1 MNDLQLPAEYDIL
14 RLVPSKSNQLRRR
27 QAKSMKTL
35 QAQVPD
41 MLLEQVEELAANQN
55 TSIDQIVSLAL
66 AAQVSAW
73 RTRESIASRAN
84 RVDWQK
90 VDEILARVPDVPP
103 QADDENE

>member
-1 MNDLQLPAEYDIL
+1 
-14 RLVPSKSNQLRRR
+14 
-27 QAKSMKTL
+27 MKTL

-41 MLLEQVEELAANQN
+41 ILVDEVKELAAKQGA
-55 TSIDQIVSLAL
+55 SVDQIVSLAL

-90 VDEILARVPDVPP
+90 VDGILARVPSVPP
-103 QADDENE
+103 QPGDEL